1 MSPASTPPVQAL
13 TRKLFWL
20 AFWVIGFAVSMS
32 GLLLYFKYQAVF
44 TGLQRDRVLMV
55 ATEIDGIAEKN
66 LSLGQDFWEIA
77 TLQDVIER
85 RRKAD
90 QLFTGID
97 VAGKDGKIAYATD
110 MAKIGSPLPPEW
122 IEAFSRNPK
131 LNSLSLSPEEA
142 LVVSGIRN
150 SFGQP
155 AGYAVIRYSR
165 GPEREAMT
173 AFTRKLVANC
183 LIVFTV
189 FGLGLFAILVWI
201 ERGFERALSTAAA
214 ALDPAATPA
223 GTHALS
229 GELALIQKRLDEAD
243 RGIGAIE
250 GSLGNAR

>member
-1 MSPASTPPVQAL
+1 MSPERAPPVHAL

-55 ATEIDGIAEKN
+55 ATEIDAIAEKN
-66 LSLGQDFWEIA
+66 LSLGQDFWELA

-85 RRKAD
+85 RRQAD
-90 QLFTGID
+90 PLLAGID
-97 VAGKDGKIAYATD
+97 VAGKDGKVAYATD
-110 MAKIGSPLPPEW
+110 MARIGSPLPPEW
-122 IEAFSRNPK
+122 IEAFTRNPK

-165 GPEREAMT
+165 APEREAMA

-183 LIVFTV
+183 LVVFAV
-189 FGLGLFAILVWI
+189 FALALFAILVAL
-201 ERGFERALSTAAA
+201 ERRFERALSRAAA
-214 ALDPAATPA
+214 ALGTSAPGAE
-223 GTHALS
+223 THALS
-229 GELALIQKRLDEAD
+229 GELALIEERLDEAN
-243 RGIGAIE
+243 RGIGTIE
-250 GSLGNAR
+250 GSLGVAR